1 MMNLD
6 PSLPYIKANGIAG
19 KRTGND
25 STNVESSVNLIEQ
38 KGGNMSK
45 EEEQKETKQSAKCPV
60 FVRTRRE
67 DREKDSAD
75 QDNPLKGISAKE
87 IMKKI
92 EREYWE
98 SRGYVEVPSSISPLL
113 KTWKYVGK

>member
-6 PSLPYIKANGIAG
+6 PSLPYINTNGIAG
-19 KRTGND
+19 ERTGND
-25 STNVESSVNLIEQ
+25 STNVESSVNPIDQ

-45 EEEQKETKQSAKCPV
+45 EDQKETKQSAKCPV
-60 FVRTRRE
+60 FVRKRRE
-67 DREKDSAD
+67 DREKDCAD

-87 IMKKI
+87 ILKKI

-98 SRGYVEVPSSISPLL
+98 SRGYVEVPSSISPRL